1 MGVCDGRSSQTCLT
15 ANIGA
20 ILTIQSPSQTPSAEP
35 CNKYSIASLN
45 HGNKLKVEINLPNT
59 NHGN

>member
-1 MGVCDGRSSQTCLT
+1 LT

-35 CNKYSIASLN
+35 CNKYSIAGLN